1 MEYFEQIINTI
12 INNFDFTYCLI
23 VNLLTYSVIKVIDIL
38 NGEKEV
44 KSIIK
49 KIILFICIFIMGIIY
64 YTLNVDIKILI
75 NSSILAPVT
84 WSWIFKPIFKKLGI
98 GYKEI
103 DNTINK

>member
-23 VNLLTYSVIKVIDIL
+23 VNLLTYSVIKVIDRL